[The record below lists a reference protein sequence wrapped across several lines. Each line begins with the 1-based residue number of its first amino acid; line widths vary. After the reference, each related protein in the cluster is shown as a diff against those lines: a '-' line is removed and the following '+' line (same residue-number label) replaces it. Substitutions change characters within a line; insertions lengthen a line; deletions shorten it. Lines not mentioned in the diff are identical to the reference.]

1 MRLRDPNSINAN
13 IYLPWRK
20 VGPISQLGLPQLFNS
35 VTKQKGQCQEFFDP
49 FFIIKMSVWA
59 PYMYCKQAKRK
70 KVRKTERSK
79 ISWHCPFCFVT
90 LLNNCGKPWE
100 GKKLFKF
107 KMQTLF
113 VSGIGNSR
121 IKKNHIFKLKC
132 IFSCVKV
139 SKAFAAARLWV
150 KRLDLSTIEVHY
162 SQEIRE
168 WYSHNRAP
176 PNPPI
181 QQTSWWGFSVL
192 GITGMA
198 GVRGMYIE
206 RAPTVRVIY
215 LLLKSEVYWTCP
227 FRWHDASFHIR
238 TSPCKLC

>member
-1 MRLRDPNSINAN
+1 MTTFPRPSQNRGSTQFMGIKTVTDCRNSCRVCLALR
-13 IYLPWRK
+13 
-20 VGPISQLGLPQLFNS
+20 
-35 VTKQKGQCQEFFDP
+35 
-49 FFIIKMSVWA
+49 
-59 PYMYCKQAKRK
+59 
-70 KVRKTERSK
+70 
-79 ISWHCPFCFVT
+79 
-90 LLNNCGKPWE
+90 

-107 KMQTLF
+107 KMQWLF

-168 WYSHNRAP
+168 WYSHEIREWYSHNRAP

-181 QQTSWWGFSVL
+181 QQTSWWRIFCSGYFRH
-192 GITGMA
+192 GW
-198 GVRGMYIE
+198 RQRY
-206 RAPTVRVIY
+206 
-215 LLLKSEVYWTCP
+215 VYWTC
-227 FRWHDASFHIR
+227 S
-238 TSPCKLC
+238 